1 MILIASPT
9 PALRARWR
17 QGLHTA
23 AAIHEV
29 GDRATLERS
38 LTALR
43 PAVLIID
50 LAMPDVTT
58 SEDLHAVLQLNAV
71 TKAIVMT
78 EAPTEAEGV
87 AVLRAGARGYCQRDL
102 DATLLRKAVDVV
114 QKGELWAGRTL
125 TSQLLEELTAR
136 VEERERDMAARVTV
150 RLQRLTRREREIAL
164 LVGGG
169 ASNKEIGNKLG
180 VTERTVKAHLT
191 AIFRKLGVTDR
202 LRLALLVNDHE
213 PMTPSP

>member
-9 PALRARWR
+9 PALRTRWR

-29 GDRATLERS
+29 GDRPTLERS
-38 LTALR
+38 LSVLK
-43 PAVLIID
+43 PAVLLID
-50 LAMPDVTT
+50 LELPDLNPP
-58 SEDLHAVLQLNAV
+58 EGLHAVLQVNAV

-78 EAPTEAEGV
+78 GAATETEGV
-87 AVLRAGARGYCQRDL
+87 AVLKAGARGYCHRDL

-114 QKGELWAGRTL
+114 QKGEIWAGRTL

-136 VEERERDMAARVTV
+136 VEERDRELAGRVTA

-191 AIFRKLGVTDR
+191 AIFRKLGVSDR

-213 PMTPSP
+213 PLTLSS

>member
-9 PALRARWR
+9 PALRTRWR

-29 GDRATLERS
+29 GDRPTLERS
-38 LTALR
+38 LSVLK
-43 PAVLIID
+43 PAVLLID
-50 LAMPDVTT
+50 LELPDLNPP
-58 SEDLHAVLQLNAV
+58 EGLHAVLQVNAV

-78 EAPTEAEGV
+78 GAATEPEGV
-87 AVLRAGARGYCQRDL
+87 AVLKAGARGYCHRDL

-114 QKGELWAGRTL
+114 QKGEIWAGRTL

-136 VEERERDMAARVTV
+136 VEERDRELAGRVTA

-191 AIFRKLGVTDR
+191 AIFRKLGVSDR

-213 PMTPSP
+213 PLTLSS

>member
-9 PALRARWR
+9 SALRTRWR

-29 GDRATLERS
+29 GDRPTLERS
-38 LTALR
+38 LSVLK
-43 PAVLIID
+43 PAVLLID
-50 LAMPDVTT
+50 LELPDLNPP
-58 SEDLHAVLQLNAV
+58 EGLHAVLQVNAV

-78 EAPTEAEGV
+78 GAATETEGV
-87 AVLRAGARGYCQRDL
+87 AVLKAGARGYCHRDL

-114 QKGELWAGRTL
+114 QKGEIWAGRTL

-136 VEERERDMAARVTV
+136 VEERERELAGRVTA

-191 AIFRKLGVTDR
+191 AIFRKLGVSDR

-213 PMTPSP
+213 PLTLSS